1 MLNSS
6 IGGLNEKGDRKMSEL
21 IILTLTLLILAAI
34 GGWINRHSRA
44 AHRLCNMFERF
55 IVRATESIAWAII
68 GGK

>member
-1 MLNSS
+1 
-6 IGGLNEKGDRKMSEL
+6 MSEL

-34 GGWINRHSRA
+34 GGWVNRHSRT

>member
-1 MLNSS
+1 MVE
-6 IGGLNEKGDRKMSEL
+6 I
-21 IILTLTLLILAAI
+21 IILILTFFILATI

-44 AHRLCNMFERF
+44 ANRLCNMFERF